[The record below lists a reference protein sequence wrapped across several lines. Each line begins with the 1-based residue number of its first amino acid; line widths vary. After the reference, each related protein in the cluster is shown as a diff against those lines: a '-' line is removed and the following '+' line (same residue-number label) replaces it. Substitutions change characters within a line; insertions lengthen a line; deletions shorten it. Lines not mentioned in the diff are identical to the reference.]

1 MKFTGDLEI
10 FGKVVEVECHC
21 TDSKVIW
28 KLMLGNDDLSDLLNI
43 RHVADELHE
52 QQLDHLANLKAG
64 I

>member
-1 MKFTGDLEI
+1 MKFIGDLEI

-28 KLMLGNDDLSDLLNI
+28 KLICGNDDLSDLLNI

-52 QQLDHLANLKAG
+52 QQIDYLANLKAG

>member
-1 MKFTGDLEI
+1 MKFIGDLEI

-21 TDSKVIW
+21 TNSKVIW
-28 KLMLGNDDLSDLLNI
+28 KLMSGEDDLSDLLNI

-52 QQLDHLANLKAG
+52 QQLDYRANLKAG

>member
-1 MKFTGDLEI
+1 MKFTAKLEI
-10 FGKVVEVECHC
+10 FGEAVKVECQC

-28 KLMLGNDDLSDLLNI
+28 KLMRGDDDLSDLLNI

-64 I
+64 V

>member
-1 MKFTGDLEI
+1 MKFIGDLEI

-21 TDSKVIW
+21 TNSKVIW
-28 KLMLGNDDLSDLLNI
+28 KLMSGEDDLSDLLNI

-52 QQLDHLANLKAG
+52 QQLDYLANLKAG

>member
-1 MKFTGDLEI
+1 MKFIGDLEI

-28 KLMLGNDDLSDLLNI
+28 KLMRGEDDMSDLLNI

>member
-1 MKFTGDLEI
+1 MKFIGDLEI

-28 KLMLGNDDLSDLLNI
+28 KLMRGNNDLSELLNI

-52 QQLDHLANLKAG
+52 QQLDHLANLKAW